1 MTELL
6 CGQLTELAP
15 GVHRLIAPNPGVM
28 TGPGTNSY
36 LFGHREIAVLDPGP
50 NDSGHVQAL
59 LDAAKSIGGEIT
71 RIIVTHT
78 HPDHSPAAAALREKS
93 GAELIG
99 CTIEQDGYQ
108 DHSFMPDVEPQHDEL
123 LAVEGG
129 PLRAIYSPG
138 HVGNHFCYL
147 HEPSGLLFTGDHVMQ
162 GSTVVIIPP
171 AGDMKDYI
179 DSLRRM
185 LNYPLK
191 FIAPGHGGLIPEPHK
206 ELEYLVA
213 HRLKREAKVVEKL
226 ASFDSANLEELVVP
240 VYDDVDVSLHPVAQL
255 SLWAHLLKLQKDG
268 RTVEKAG
275 RWKLVSA

>member
-1 MTELL
+1 MTDLVS
-6 CGQLTELAP
+6 GQLAELAP
-15 GVHRLIAPNPGVM
+15 SVHRLIAPNPGVM

-36 LFGHREIAVLDPGP
+36 LFGRREISVLDPGP
-50 NDSGHVQAL
+50 NDAQHVQAL
-59 LDAAKSIGGEIT
+59 LDAAATIGGKIT

-78 HPDHSPAAAALREKS
+78 HPDHSPAAATLQAQT

-99 CTIEQDGYQ
+99 AVIEQDGYQ
-108 DHSFMPDVEPQHDEL
+108 DDSFHPDHVPQNDEL
-123 LAVEGG
+123 IAVEGG

-185 LNYPLK
+185 LEYPLK
-191 FIAPGHGGLIPEPHK
+191 FIAPGHGGLIPEPEK

-226 ASFDSANLEELVVP
+226 AGFDSANLDELVVP

-268 RTVEKAG
+268 LTAEDAG
-275 RWKLVSA
+275 RWMLLP

>member
-1 MTELL
+1 MAELKA
-6 CGQLTELAP
+6 GQLSELMP
-15 GVHRLIAPNPGVM
+15 RVHRLIAPNPGVM

-36 LFGHREIAVLDPGP
+36 LFGQRDIAVLDPGP
-50 NDSGHVQAL
+50 NDPVHVQAL
-59 LDAAKSIGGEIT
+59 LDAARTIGGKIT

-78 HPDHSPAAAALREKS
+78 HPDHSPAAASLKAKT

-99 CTIEQDGYQ
+99 AVIKQDGFQ
-108 DHSFMPDVEPQHDEL
+108 DDSFHPDSTPQHDEHI
-123 LAVEGG
+123 AVEGG

-185 LNYPLK
+185 LEYPLK

-213 HRLKREAKVVEKL
+213 HRLKREAKVAEKL
-226 ASFDSANLEELVVP
+226 ADFDSANLDELVVP
-240 VYDDVDVSLHPVAQL
+240 VYDDVDPSLHPVAQL

-268 RTVEKAG
+268 RVDEQAG
-275 RWKLVSA
+275 RWHLLT

>member
-1 MTELL
+1 MTELIS
-6 CGQLTELAP
+6 GQLTELAP
-15 GVHRLIAPNPGVM
+15 SVHRLIAPNPGVM

-36 LFGHREIAVLDPGP
+36 LFGGRDIAVLDPGP
-50 NDSGHVQAL
+50 NDSRHVEAL
-59 LDAAKSIGGEIT
+59 LDAAKSIGGKIS

-78 HPDHSPAAAALREKS
+78 HPDHSPAAAVLKEKT

-99 CTIEQDGYQ
+99 CNIEQDGFQ
-108 DHSFMPDVEPQHDEL
+108 DDTFKPDRVPEHDEL
-123 LAVEGG
+123 IAVEGG

-185 LNYPLK
+185 LDYPLK
-191 FIAPGHGGLIPEPHK
+191 FIAPGHGGLIPEPHN

-213 HRLKREAKVVEKL
+213 HRLKREAKVLEKL
-226 ASFDSANLEELVVP
+226 SDFDCANLDELVVP

-255 SLWAHLLKLQKDG
+255 SLLAHLLKLQKDG
-268 RTVEKAG
+268 RTVETAG
-275 RWKLVSA
+275 RWALVSA

>member
-1 MTELL
+1 MTDLVA
-6 CGQLTELAP
+6 GQLTELAP
-15 GVHRLIAPNPGVM
+15 SVHRLIAPNPGVM

-36 LFGHREIAVLDPGP
+36 LFGRADIAVLDPGP
-50 NDSGHVQAL
+50 NDPVHVQAL
-59 LDAAKSIGGEIT
+59 LEAAQKIGGKIT

-78 HPDHSPAAAALREKS
+78 HPDHSPAAAALQAQT

-99 CTIEQDGYQ
+99 SVIAQDGFQ
-108 DHSFMPDVEPQHDEL
+108 DDSFRPDTTPQHDAL
-123 LAVEGG
+123 IAVEGG

-147 HEPSGLLFTGDHVMQ
+147 HEPTGLLFTGDHVMQ

-185 LNYPLK
+185 LAYPLK
-191 FIAPGHGGLIPEPHK
+191 FIAPGHGGLIPEPAK

-226 ASFDSANLEELVVP
+226 AGFDSATLEELVVP
-240 VYDDVDVSLHPVAQL
+240 VYDDVDPSLHPVAQL
-255 SLWAHLLKLQKDG
+255 SLWAHLIKLKKDG
-268 RTVEKAG
+268 RVGESDG
-275 RWKLVSA
+275 RWSLLI